1 LRERREPL
9 VTQICADAEAA
20 LRAIHPDFVP
30 AAVAGEDNAEWAN
43 QLRSACLLKYQETMK
58 KNGTRDKPPSGH
70 NLAEHN
76 GDFEFDRLESSTR
89 TVILRRTT
97 VTIPAASSQALIHL

>member
-1 LRERREPL
+1 
-9 VTQICADAEAA
+9 
-20 LRAIHPDFVP
+20 
-30 AAVAGEDNAEWAN
+30 
-43 QLRSACLLKYQETMK
+43 MK